1 MKNKISR
8 IEKAELQTFK
18 CEVEDGDRIIKYKM
32 IFTLPPFNNN
42 SIETIKKL
50 KPFLFYFTSESL
62 NSEVYDFTLRFVTEE
77 HNREKKSKQ
86 IEIIGGFP
94 LLANTSVLKDINK
107 DFERLDRK
115 VFFHSS
121 NEFFIKLK
129 IHFLFRFKFRG
140 EICNNN
146 FFFWTSL
153 ERGR

>member
-1 MKNKISR
+1 MILLFVLSLKNI
-8 IEKAELQTFK
+8 IEK
-18 CEVEDGDRIIKYKM
+18 
-32 IFTLPPFNNN
+32 
-42 SIETIKKL
+42 
-50 KPFLFYFTSESL
+50 
-62 NSEVYDFTLRFVTEE
+62 
-77 HNREKKSKQ
+77 KKSKQ

-146 FFFWTSL
+146 FFFLDKLGKRKIKKMNKKMKIMMKKMKKMIIEKLRKSFMK
-153 ERGR
+153 